1 MVNVKKKKRQDDN
14 YTAIIYKIGIEK
26 KPVNKKK

>member
-26 KPVNKKK
+26 KTCQ